1 MAVLSDIYK
10 TRNNREMVLTP
21 FQADIFEATL
31 EKFKL
36 DGVGG
41 DDIIEETYV
50 LQKAI
55 AEFITSNMA
64 KGGGT
69 GEVPVRAVEVYNN
82 ILGIETSTVTT
93 PVEVAPDPVRVSDVE
108 APTKRP
114 IRAPKLPGMK
124 PIKNVPF
131 RDLRPKNR
139 PFRPNSMTEFLK
151 RNPNALTPGKPMS
164 GLGIITDKR
173 NKVAGKQRS
182 LLSKLGFGRA

>member
-31 EKFKL
+31 DKFKL

-69 GEVPVRAVEVYNN
+69 GEVAVRAVEVYNN
-82 ILGIETSTVTT
+82 ILGIETSSVTT
-93 PVEVAPDPVRVSDVE
+93 PVEVVKNDKVV
-108 APTKRP
+108 KRP
-114 IRAPKLPGMK
+114 LKDKLSKFEPAGGSV
-124 PIKNVPF
+124 KNVKF
-131 RDLRPKNR
+131 RDLRPADR
-139 PFRPNSMTEFLK
+139 PFRPSSMAEVLK
-151 RNPNALTPGKPMS
+151 MRPDLVKTNPMTKSRDAVISRVKS
-164 GLGIITDKR
+164 
-173 NKVAGKQRS
+173 KQRS
-182 LLSKLGFGRA
+182 LLSKLGFGTAQ

>member
-1 MAVLSDIYK
+1 MAVLSDVYK

-31 EKFKL
+31 DKFKL

-69 GEVPVRAVEVYNN
+69 GEVAVRAVEVYNN
-82 ILGIETSTVTT
+82 ILGIETSSVTT
-93 PVEVAPDPVRVSDVE
+93 PVEVVERDKVVKRPVKDKLPKLESDV
-108 APTKRP
+108 
-114 IRAPKLPGMK
+114 
-124 PIKNVPF
+124 KNVKF
-131 RDLRPKNR
+131 RDLRPADR
-139 PFRPNSMTEFLK
+139 PFRPSSMAEVLK
-151 RNPNALTPGKPMS
+151 SRPDLVKNTS
-164 GLGIITDKR
+164 
-173 NKVAGKQRS
+173 NKVGRFKSRQRA
-182 LLSKLGFGRA
+182 LLSKLGFGSAQ

>member
-31 EKFKL
+31 DKLKL

-64 KGGGT
+64 KGGAN
-69 GEVPVRAVEVYNN
+69 GEVPIRAVEVYNN
-82 ILGIETSTVTT
+82 ILGIEASSVST
-93 PVEVAPDPVRVSDVE
+93 PVEVVNNDPLPTSPLKPVKPIRKPVPIVRNI
-108 APTKRP
+108 PTKST
-114 IRAPKLPGMK
+114 PKN
-124 PIKNVPF
+124 IKF
-131 RDLRPKNR
+131 RDLRPADR
-139 PFRPNSMTEFLK
+139 PFRPRSMAEVL
-151 RNPNALTPGKPMS
+151 RNRPDLIKKTQ
-164 GLGIITDKR
+164 T
-173 NKVAGKQRS
+173 KQRS
-182 LLSKLGFGRA
+182 LLSKLGFGRAEN